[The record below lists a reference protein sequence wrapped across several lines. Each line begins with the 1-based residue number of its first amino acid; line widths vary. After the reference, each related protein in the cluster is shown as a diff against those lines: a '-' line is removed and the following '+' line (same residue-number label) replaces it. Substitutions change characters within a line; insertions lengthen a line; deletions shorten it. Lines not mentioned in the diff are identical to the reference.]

1 MATFAHRHQFVLSG
15 VIVFGILLFV
25 VREPIARAQAS
36 AASAPAR
43 DGAALTISG
52 DVQKSLSISS
62 DDLKHLPRKTIHVKN
77 EHADKEE
84 VYEGVL
90 LSVLLK
96 QAGAPQGAQ
105 IRGKLMVS
113 YVLAEGSDG
122 YQVLFSLPELDSD
135 FEESEV
141 LVADTMDGAPIPGN
155 LGPLRLVVPHDKR
168 PARWVRMLQSIQ
180 VVKVSK

>member
-1 MATFAHRHQFVLSG
+1 MPALAHRHRFVLGG
-15 VIVFGILLFV
+15 VIFFGILLLV
-25 VREPIARAQAS
+25 VREPAARAQAR
-36 AASAPAR
+36 AASAPVRA
-43 DGAALTISG
+43 GAALTISG
-52 DVQKSLSISS
+52 DVQKSLSLSFH
-62 DDLKHLPRKTIHVKN
+62 DLKHLPRKTIHVKN
-77 EHADKEE
+77 EHAGKEE
-84 VYEGVL
+84 VYEGIP

-105 IRGKLMVS
+105 IQGKAMAT

-141 LVADTMDGAPIPGN
+141 LVADTLDGAPIPGK

-168 PARWVRMLQSIQ
+168 PSRWVRMLQSIQ